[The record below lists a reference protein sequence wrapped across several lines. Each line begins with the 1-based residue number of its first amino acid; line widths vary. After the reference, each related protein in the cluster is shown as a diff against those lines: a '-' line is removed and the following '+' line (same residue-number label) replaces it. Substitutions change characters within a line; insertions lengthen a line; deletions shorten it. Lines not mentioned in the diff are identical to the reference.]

1 MDSWICGWGSR
12 RQLFV
17 RGGLG
22 GARRMSAAGRE
33 TGLGGG
39 ERTGCVAGAAV
50 VALIAGEGRGP
61 EPGSRGAG
69 ERRQTL
75 PCRERGAESGQR
87 PQERRR
93 SVEAAA
99 ASCSDDGRGRSPSRA
114 VHETHYQSNPPRQ
127 ADSNNP
133 ENSFQCRSGYIFCR
147 SQMGIGPPQ
156 FPCIIRQIV
165 YPGVYTFETLLRHS
179 FSHSPVRQSACSH
192 FFGSPNEVQP
202 RRQLRGVCRFCVSQR
217 QDEGQTAEGQESGAK
232 GGGRG

>member
-1 MDSWICGWGSR
+1 M
-12 RQLFV
+12 
-17 RGGLG
+17 
-22 GARRMSAAGRE
+22 
-33 TGLGGG
+33 
-39 ERTGCVAGAAV
+39 
-50 VALIAGEGRGP
+50 
-61 EPGSRGAG
+61 
-69 ERRQTL
+69 

-114 VHETHYQSNPPRQ
+114 VQETHYQSNPPRQ

-147 SQMGIGPPQ
+147 SQMGIGPPH
-156 FPCIIRQIV
+156 FPCIFRQIV

-179 FSHSPVRQSACSH
+179 FSHSPVRQPSCSH

-202 RRQLRGVCRFCVSQR
+202 RRQLRGVCRFLCITAARRGTDGGRSGVRGERGR
-217 QDEGQTAEGQESGAK
+217 QGIMGRGGAAGRAIGGSSGRVGAGA
-232 GGGRG
+232 GGGALGRGEGGVTRRRR